1 MSSPIWNRLTGGNG
15 GTAVFVDS
23 LSENLS
29 REGRKQIAQNL
40 KDWLTNVA
48 RKKDVPDIDKRLE
61 KWGKR
66 FDSMAERCSFTVV
79 DDEIVVRVANAD
91 SDTLR
96 ALKNGTDWFEPCDNV
111 VNVMISAL
119 LKS

>member
-1 MSSPIWNRLTGGNG
+1 MLPQS
-15 GTAVFVDS
+15 
-23 LSENLS
+23 
-29 REGRKQIAQNL
+29 RKQIAQNL
-40 KDWLTNVA
+40 RNWLANVA
-48 RKKDVPDIDKRLE
+48 RKRPVPDLDKRLE

-66 FDSMAERCSFTVV
+66 FDSMAERCSFSAKGS
-79 DDEIVVRVANAD
+79 EIVVRVANAD

>member
-1 MSSPIWNRLTGGNG
+1 MSDSIWKRLTGGGG
-15 GTAVFVDS
+15 GTALFVDS
-23 LSENLS
+23 LSSNLS
-29 REGRKQIAQNL
+29 AEGRKQIAQNL
-40 KDWLTNVA
+40 KNWLANVA
-48 RKKDVPDIDKRLE
+48 RKRNVPDLDKRLE
-61 KWGKR
+61 NWGKR
-66 FDSMAERCSFTVV
+66 FDRMSERCSFSVV
-79 DDEIVVRVANAD
+79 DDEVVVRVANAD